1 MDQALSLVGLGGFAA
16 AALVT
21 LLSAIVKGA
30 VGFAMPMLMISGL
43 ASFLDPRVALAAL
56 ILPTLAANLQ
66 QSFRQGIKPAIEA
79 TAPLW
84 RYVMVLLI
92 VLVIVAQLIY
102 AFPAAVLIFGLG
114 AAIVVLAALQLAGW
128 RPAIPPH
135 ARNRTDVIAGALS
148 GVMGGL
154 SGVWGPVTVLYLA
167 ALNTPKSEAIKIQG
181 VMYSAGAVVLTL
193 AHLRSGI
200 LNAATIPLSAFLVLP
215 TLIGVWAGFQIQDR
229 LDQARFRRWTLI
241 VLVFAGLNLM
251 RRGLLGL

>member
-1 MDQALSLVGLGGFAA
+1 MDQALALVGFGGFAA

-21 LLSAIVKGA
+21 LLSSIVKGA

-79 TAPLW
+79 TLPRW
-84 RYVMVLLI
+84 RYLLVLLV
-92 VLVIVAQLIY
+92 VLVIVAQLIFT
-102 AFPAAVLIFGLG
+102 FPAAFLIFGLG
-114 AAIVVLAALQLAGW
+114 AAIVLLAALQLAGW
-128 RPAIPPH
+128 RPEIPPQ

-167 ALNTPKSEAIKIQG
+167 ALNTTKSDTIKIQG

-193 AHLRSGI
+193 AHLNSGI
-200 LNAATIPLSAFLVLP
+200 LNAATLPLSAFLVLP
-215 TLIGVWAGFQIQDR
+215 TFLGVWMGFQIQDR
-229 LDQARFRRWTLI
+229 LDQVRFRRWTLI
-241 VLVFAGLNLM
+241 VLVFVGINLM
-251 RRGLLGL
+251 RRGLVGL